1 MIKIDQIL
9 CPTDFSENAEHAL
22 NYGLELARKFNA
34 TIHLHHVVQVPY
46 MAVAYEIGPDVAA
59 AREMAENEGR
69 QRLAKRVEE
78 LEAEGVRIEAHL
90 TVGTPFVDIVT
101 LAREKNIDLIVIG
114 THGWGALKQI
124 LLGSTAERVV
134 RKAPCPVLTIKHP
147 EHEFV
152 LP

>member
-1 MIKIDQIL
+1 MIKIDRIH

-34 TIHLHHVVQVPY
+34 TIHLHHIVQVPY

-69 QRLAKRVEE
+69 RRLEKRVEE
-78 LEAEGVRIEAHL
+78 LEQEGVRIEAHL

-101 LAREKNIDLIVIG
+101 LAREKDIDLIVIG

-152 LP
+152 MP